1 MRAVTG
7 EQASRQAE
15 PEISVVL
22 RARSAVRFREG
33 HELVLLADPASEVPV
48 TRTVISNDDDPPRD
62 DGLHRRGI
70 RIVVTGRGDAFETA
84 ANVFAGIGAGFAHV
98 LAVAANASI
107 EEPELALVYQH
118 APAGGNGS
126 YVQRVRANT
135 PISPAVVVTPIDA
148 ELAMRVLTALDK
160 HPEQD
165 RLRRAMEHYTEALRH
180 LHPFQR
186 IRWAEA
192 LFIAAENLGPVI
204 LRRLIRDAGL
214 EGVEDAKSQLAVTMG
229 YALNPDKPSEHLY
242 KLDSEIRRREIFQ
255 GDAAAYR
262 NLKAASDGFEHG
274 YSDFA
279 AVRKAVEQAG
289 DAPMSYLRE
298 AILRELSLPPDD
310 FATLTGPDYTEALGS
325 WGPEVEVT
333 GHFSSKSGSAITDF
347 GGLSLTLR
355 ISRLAE
361 SLPTRSADITME
373 GDRQAVQPDVN
384 ATVEGT
390 NQVMPATQAV
400 RKRASVGGGTVVVKH
415 SDGTADTYEGQ
426 TRIVPPDT
434 ASGA

>member
-1 MRAVTG
+1 M
-7 EQASRQAE
+7 
-15 PEISVVL
+15 
-22 RARSAVRFREG
+22 
-33 HELVLLADPASEVPV
+33 
-48 TRTVISNDDDPPRD
+48 
-62 DGLHRRGI
+62 
-70 RIVVTGRGDAFETA
+70 
-84 ANVFAGIGAGFAHV
+84 
-98 LAVAANASI
+98 
-107 EEPELALVYQH
+107 
-118 APAGGNGS
+118 
-126 YVQRVRANT
+126 
-135 PISPAVVVTPIDA
+135 
-148 ELAMRVLTALDK
+148 
-160 HPEQD
+160 
-165 RLRRAMEHYTEALRH
+165 
-180 LHPFQR
+180 
-186 IRWAEA
+186 
-192 LFIAAENLGPVI
+192 
-204 LRRLIRDAGL
+204 RRLIRDAGL

-361 SLPTRSADITME
+361 SLPTRSADITMK